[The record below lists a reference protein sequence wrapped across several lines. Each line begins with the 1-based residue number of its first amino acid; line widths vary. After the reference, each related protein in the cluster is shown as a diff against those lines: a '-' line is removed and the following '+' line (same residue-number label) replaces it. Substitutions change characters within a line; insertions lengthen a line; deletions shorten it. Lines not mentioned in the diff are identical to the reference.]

1 MSTPDLRDKLDGLQN
16 LNRIDAN
23 YPENIFPSKKDIGT
37 TRLDSVTFILGSQ
50 FTLYLKHKLMFCI

>member
-23 YPENIFPSKKDIGT
+23 YPENISRHHRNISNKVRYWIG
-37 TRLDSVTFILGSQ
+37 RGNV
-50 FTLYLKHKLMFCI
+50 